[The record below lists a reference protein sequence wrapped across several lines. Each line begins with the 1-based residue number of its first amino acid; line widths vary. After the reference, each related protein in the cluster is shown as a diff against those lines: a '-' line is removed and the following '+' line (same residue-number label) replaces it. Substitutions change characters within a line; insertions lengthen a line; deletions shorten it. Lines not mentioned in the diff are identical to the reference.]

1 MRATRSGTRRPRRH
15 FTRDDR
21 RRLVDAWR
29 HSGCSQTQF
38 AREHGITA
46 SHLSRWRLEFPENES
61 GVAGPMLLEVFAES
75 STTRRAPPCEF
86 QVRLPSGIEV
96 AIPAD
101 FDGDALHRLIAT
113 LMALPC

>member
-1 MRATRSGTRRPRRH
+1 
-15 FTRDDR
+15 
-21 RRLVDAWR
+21 
-29 HSGCSQTQF
+29 
-38 AREHGITA
+38 
-46 SHLSRWRLEFPENES
+46 
-61 GVAGPMLLEVFAES
+61 MLLEVFAES